1 MPRLLSLNLGVIRTV
16 VHKGEEVPTG
26 IFKSSV
32 AGPAHLG
39 LEGFEGDQVA
49 DRRNHGGLE
58 KATYLYPWEHY
69 AYWRERLGRDDLE
82 PGQFGENLTT
92 VGLDERSVL
101 IGERFQIGEAV
112 IEACQARIPC
122 FKLELRMERPGMVEE
137 FLKAERPGIY
147 FRVLHPGRV
156 ATNDAIESIHRPDG
170 AATVWEANHTL
181 HFDRVNLRA
190 VRRVLAS
197 DGLASGWRQRFQSF
211 LPGPARFAWMP
222 SPIGPLT
229 VAVDTRGR
237 LTHVLFGEVV
247 KPGWVR
253 DEPAVGHVRKQLD
266 EYFAGERKAFNLEV
280 APAGTAFQHEV
291 WSALQRI
298 PYGQTRSYGDVA
310 EQLGRPEAARAVG
323 RANGSNPVAIVVPC
337 HRVIGRDGSM
347 TGFGGGTDVKAR
359 LLALEQ
365 GQLHSLFD

>member
-190 VRRVLAS
+190 VRRVLAADCLS
-197 DGLASGWRQRFQSF
+197 RRHAFRWPGFGLATEVPE
-211 LPGPARFAWMP
+211 LLAR
-222 SPIGPLT
+222 
-229 VAVDTRGR
+229 
-237 LTHVLFGEVV
+237 
-247 KPGWVR
+247 
-253 DEPAVGHVRKQLD
+253 
-266 EYFAGERKAFNLEV
+266 
-280 APAGTAFQHEV
+280 
-291 WSALQRI
+291 
-298 PYGQTRSYGDVA
+298 TRSFRLDAQPHRAADGCRGHPGSADARLVRGSREA
-310 EQLGRPEAARAVG
+310 RVGAGRAFGWARSEAVG
-323 RANGSNPVAIVVPC
+323 RVL
-337 HRVIGRDGSM
+337 RR
-347 TGFGGGTDVKAR
+347 
-359 LLALEQ
+359 
-365 GQLHSLFD
+365 

>member
-1 MPRLLSLNLGVIRTV
+1 MPRLLSLNLGSIRTV
-16 VHKGEEVPTG
+16 SYKGKEIPTG
-26 IFKSSV
+26 IYKAPV
-32 AGPAHLG
+32 AGPACLG

-69 AYWRERLGRDDLE
+69 AFWRERLGRDDLE

-92 VGLDERSVL
+92 VGLDERTVL
-101 IGERFQIGEAV
+101 IGERLRIGEAV
-112 IEACQARIPC
+112 LEACQARIPC
-122 FKLELRMERPGMVEE
+122 FKLEVRMDRPGFVEE

-147 FRVLHPGRV
+147 FRVIEPGLV
-156 ATNDAIESIHRPDG
+156 ASGDPIESIHRPEG

-181 HFDRVNLRA
+181 HYDRGNLQA
-190 VRRVLAS
+190 VRRVLVS
-197 DGLASGWRQRFQSF
+197 EGLASGWRERFQGF
-211 LPGPARFAWMP
+211 LPGPVRFAWIP
-222 SPIGPLT
+222 SPVGTLT
-229 VAVDTRGR
+229 VAVDAKGR

-247 KPGWVR
+247 KSGWVR
-253 DEPAVGHVRKQLD
+253 DEAAVGHVRKQLD
-266 EYFAGERKAFNLEV
+266 EYFAGERKVFDLDV
-280 APAGTAFQHEV
+280 LPAGTAFQHEV

-310 EQLGRPEAARAVG
+310 EQLGRPDAARAVG
-323 RANGSNPVAIVVPC
+323 RANGSNPISIVVPC